1 MEITE
6 LYRKIKLIYEYI
18 LEIRAI
24 LSKSSRL
31 YISKLFSLGIL
42 NQGVRLNIS
51 LLLIDYMRI
60 AIPFGS

>member
-6 LYRKIKLIYEYI
+6 LYRKIKLIYEYN

-24 LSKSSRL
+24 VSKSSRL

-42 NQGVRLNIS
+42 NQVVRLNIS
-51 LLLIDYMRI
+51 LFLIDYMRI

>member
-6 LYRKIKLIYEYI
+6 LYRKIKLIYEYT

-31 YISKLFSLGIL
+31 YISKLFSLDIL

-60 AIPFGS
+60 AMPFGS

>member
-42 NQGVRLNIS
+42 NQVVRLNIS
-51 LLLIDYMRI
+51 LFLIDYMRI